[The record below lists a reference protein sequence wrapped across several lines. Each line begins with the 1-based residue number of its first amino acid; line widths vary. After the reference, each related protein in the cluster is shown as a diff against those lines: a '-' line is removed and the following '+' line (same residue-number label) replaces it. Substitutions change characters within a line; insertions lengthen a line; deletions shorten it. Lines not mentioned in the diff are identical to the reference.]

1 MHVFYYLDLAFKKSW
16 RGKKKE
22 DLKLS
27 FYYCCGSI
35 TKWCPTLCSPM
46 NCSMPDF
53 PVLNY
58 LPQFAQTHVH

>member
-1 MHVFYYLDLAFKKSW
+1 MHVLYYLDLAFKKSW
-16 RGKKKE
+16 SRKKKE

-27 FYYCCGSI
+27 FYYCCGSV
-35 TKWCPTLCSPM
+35 TKSCLTLFSPM
-46 NCSMPDF
+46 NCSTPGF